1 MEKKN
6 IYYNFNRKNK
16 WLGIIDYKS
25 LLIIIIYVI
34 IVINAIKIFNVNFNI
49 AIYILILATLPVI
62 VICTIDVNNETCID
76 MLLIIIRF
84 FKHKKIYTN
93 KKYACDLSKER
104 YCKF

>member
-25 LLIIIIYVI
+25 LLVIVIYIIL
-34 IVINAIKIFNVNFNI
+34 VINAIRIFNISFNV
-49 AIYILILATLPVI
+49 ATYLLIFATLPVI
-62 VICTIDVNNETCID
+62 VILTIDINNETCID
-76 MLLIIIRF
+76 MLLIIFRF
-84 FKHKKIYTN
+84 FINKKIYTN
-93 KKYACDLSKER
+93 KKYVCDLSKER